1 MGTSF
6 AHVLEMRA
14 KLAMPAAL
22 WLKMQHGV
30 YAEFATIGAVVELGS
45 IVLTGLLA
53 FLVRNDRR
61 LFLYTAMATALIAVG
76 FFGVWLI
83 ATNPVN
89 AKTAVWTP
97 SSIPEDWADWRSQ
110 WKYSHLL
117 RFVLH
122 LIALSL
128 LVLAIL
134 PRRARGPYV

>member
-1 MGTSF
+1 MSGYFVHRDGRGTDRRRF
-6 AHVLEMRA
+6 
-14 KLAMPAAL
+14 L
-22 WLKMQHGV
+22 WR
-30 YAEFATIGAVVELGS
+30 VVE
-45 IVLTGLLA
+45 
-53 FLVRNDRR
+53 
-61 LFLYTAMATALIAVG
+61 
-76 FFGVWLI
+76 